1 MTASCV
7 ANFKRNY
14 QAHLKRKGL
23 QPKTIEAYSR
33 AIRRIGEYFD
43 NQLNELSEQQLTD
56 YFIDLLGTHS
66 WSTVK
71 LDLDGLIFY
80 YTHALHKC
88 LNHIDLTKPRRA
100 QHLPDIVTIEE
111 AGRLTMETFTLSYR
125 VFYYIS
131 CIKRF
136 SPPPDGLVQQT
147 ARLCSHGWQVPA
159 VRS

>member
-1 MTASCV
+1 MAASCI
-7 ANFKRNY
+7 ANF
-14 QAHLKRKGL
+14 KRKGL
-23 QPKTIEAYSR
+23 QPKTIEAHSR

-71 LDLDGLIFY
+71 LDLDGLLFFY
-80 YTHALHKC
+80 TQTHHKR

-111 AGRLTMETFTLSYR
+111 AGRLTLETFTLSDR
-125 VFYYIS
+125 VFHIS

-136 SPPPDGLVQQT
+136 SPPCR
-147 ARLCSHGWQVPA
+147 ARPTNG
-159 VRS
+159 